1 MTGAGQQDTI
11 TLRLPPSRAFA
22 DLSRVGLAALLR
34 IHRIDPGDIGDLA
47 TSVHEIA
54 REMTGG
60 GSEVVVEFRITD
72 TEIVVDLTGDGRPEL
87 YFHTNGRFGWAGPAE
102 GLPEQPWP
110 FHALSEDLGLSHFRI
125 QGRLFV
131 FPQVQT
137 T

>member
-60 GSEVVVEFRITD
+60 GSEVVVVEFRITD
-72 TEIVVDLTGDGRPEL
+72 TEIVVDLTGDGR
-87 YFHTNGRFGWAGPAE
+87 TI
-102 GLPEQPWP
+102 
-110 FHALSEDLGLSHFRI
+110 RI
-125 QGRLFV
+125 SSPRA
-131 FPQVQT
+131 
-137 T
+137 

>member
-22 DLSRVGLAALLR
+22 DLSMVGLAALLR

-72 TEIVVDLTGDGRPEL
+72 TEIVVDLTGDGR
-87 YFHTNGRFGWAGPAE
+87 TI
-102 GLPEQPWP
+102 
-110 FHALSEDLGLSHFRI
+110 RI
-125 QGRLFV
+125 SSPRA
-131 FPQVQT
+131 
-137 T
+137 